1 MLAWVRRQLSP
12 ATVMAFVALVFATTG
27 GAFAVTGRGG
37 HSPAASPGSASA
49 VATAAKSKS
58 KPKVKAGPRGPAGP
72 AGAQG
77 PAGPAG
83 ATGPQGPA
91 GSAGAAGAKGE
102 NGAAGTNGTN
112 GTNGTSVTSIES
124 KTKIG
129 GPCGAGGS
137 SFTSAS
143 GKTYAC
149 DGKEGSPWTA
159 NGMLPV
165 GATETGAWRAGSVLL
180 KRSTENIFIK
190 EVISFPIRLAAPMD
204 GKHVHYINEAGQEVT
219 ETTFNEEGEP
229 VGEETTAQTACPGSI
244 EKPEAVSGNLC
255 IYGTDGTS
263 TGAFELQ
270 ITTPAGG
277 GGAGTTGAELGFYVN
292 EGREPYA
299 QGTWAVTG

>member
-1 MLAWVRRQLSP
+1 MLSWIRRQLSP
-12 ATVMAFVALVFATTG
+12 ATAMAFVALVFALTG
-27 GAFAVTGRGG
+27 GAFAATGGG
-37 HSPAASPGSASA
+37 GSPSHATLTASA
-49 VATAAKSKS
+49 AKAKA
-58 KPKVKAGPRGPAGP
+58 KTKAGPRGPAGP
-72 AGAQG
+72 KGAPG
-77 PAGPAG
+77 ATGATGPAG

-91 GSAGAAGAKGE
+91 GPAGAAGAKGE

-129 GPCGAGGS
+129 GPCEAGGS

-159 NGMLPV
+159 GGTLPS
-165 GATETGAWRAGSVLL
+165 GSTETGAWRAGSVLL

-190 EVISFPIRLAAPMD
+190 EIISFPIRLAAPLD

-219 ETTFNEEGEP
+219 GVTFEEAEP

-270 ITTPAGG
+270 ITGPAGG
-277 GGAGTTGAELGFYVN
+277 GGAGTTGAVLGLYVN
-292 EGREPYA
+292 EAREPYA
-299 QGTWAVTG
+299 EGTWAVTG